1 MRRKGRR
8 RGKRAVR
15 ASGGGWGR
23 GRCMRRYVAHWAVD
37 VSSISMTSDRLTPL
51 LPRPPTPPATQGLW
65 ATGTARVVTP
75 VLKGRRKHSP
85 TFTSTTTTI
94 RAPSRAVVLLR
105 LPAPTTHHI
114 SSSTTTTTI
123 AVGLQG
129 ERCLRCQPALRPGR
143 RYHFPL
149 LRPADP
155 AGNEDDRLD
164 YWGDG
169 NNHGNVNGSAP
180 PPVFV
185 AVLPPVEMD
194 MGQGV
199 EGGGEDFAARP
210 GLFAYPD
217 HRPHDAVGGAA
228 GGRETEGCC
237 LQARVLHF
245 EGVVRGVYVLVMLV
259 SS

>member
-1 MRRKGRR
+1 M
-8 RGKRAVR
+8 
-15 ASGGGWGR
+15 
-23 GRCMRRYVAHWAVD
+23 
-37 VSSISMTSDRLTPL
+37 
-51 LPRPPTPPATQGLW
+51 
-65 ATGTARVVTP
+65 TP

-85 TFTSTTTTI
+85 TSISTTTTI

-105 LPAPTTHHI
+105 LPTPHTHTHTN

-123 AVGLQG
+123 AVVLQG

-164 YWGDG
+164 YSGDG
-169 NNHGNVNGSAP
+169 NSHGHVNGSAP
-180 PPVFV
+180 PAVFV

-199 EGGGEDFAARP
+199 DGGGGDFAARP

-217 HRPHDAVGGAA
+217 HRPHDAVGGAM
-228 GGRETEGCC
+228 GLRGTEGCC

-245 EGVVRGVYVLVMLV
+245 EGVVRGM
-259 SS
+259 